1 MATIIMTPYTENSIY
16 KYKIY
21 NEDCLKSTEYINN
34 NSVDLFFVDPPYFT
48 TSIEWDTQWK
58 SNEDYYAWCR
68 VWIKNMYDQ
77 LSTTGSAYICCQ
89 WQHSGMYQLMLTE
102 AGFNILNRITWKR
115 DKGRG
120 SSVNWKQMH
129 EDIWFVTKSKKYTFN
144 VEQVMVKKK
153 VIAPYKDKDGNPK
166 DWWIDEVTG
175 EKVRLTHPG
184 NLWDTFSIPFW
195 SSKEVRSYAK
205 TKRTPDNK
213 FEKHNTQKPKD
224 LVKKCIIASS
234 NVGDLVV
241 DYFGGS
247 GTTLIASK
255 ELDRN
260 CIIFEKDTTYV
271 EVIKTR
277 LLNETASTIED
288 TIEVESTNEEAEEHI
303 NSLFTFK

>member
-1 MATIIMTPYTENSIY
+1 MATMEMTPYTTNSNY
-16 KYKIY
+16 SYKIY
-21 NEDCLKSTEYINN
+21 NEDCLNSNTYIQP
-34 NSVDLFFVDPPYFT
+34 NSVDLFFTDPPYFT

-58 SNEDYYAWCR
+58 TDEEYYKWCKT
-68 VWIKNMYDQ
+68 WIKNMYDQ
-77 LSTTGSAYICCQ
+77 LKDTGSAYVCCQ
-89 WQHSGMYQLMLTE
+89 WQHSGMYQIMLQQ

-120 SSVNWKQMH
+120 SSTNWKQMH
-129 EDIWFVTKSKKYTFN
+129 EDIWFVSKSKKYTFN
-144 VEQVMVKKK
+144 IDQVMVKKK
-153 VIAPYKDKDGNPK
+153 VIAPYKDEQGNPK
-166 DWWIDEVTG
+166 DWWIDEETG

-184 NLWDTFSIPFW
+184 NLWETFSIPFW

-224 LVKKCIIASS
+224 LVKRCITASS
-234 NVGDLVV
+234 NVADIVV

-260 CIIFEKDTTYV
+260 CIIFEKNNTYV
-271 EVIKTR
+271 EVTQTR
-277 LLNETASTIED
+277 LINETNPDDLLIDLKSSTLNPIYF
-288 TIEVESTNEEAEEHI
+288 EEQQCPR
-303 NSLFTFK
+303 T